1 MYHIKTQKKNQG
13 SILFQMYHQQQN
25 KVPTKVFTNHVS
37 LLHIMH
43 TCVVTLTFSTVA
55 AEQLSHTLMRMQ
67 DGLYYFY
74 LLVEDSAPYQD
85 AKEYCEQLPGFHLP
99 IVITQKQFDTVTSF
113 PEPGPGNG
121 KKKY

>member
-1 MYHIKTQKKNQG
+1 
-13 SILFQMYHQQQN
+13 
-25 KVPTKVFTNHVS
+25 
-37 LLHIMH
+37 
-43 TCVVTLTFSTVA
+43 
-55 AEQLSHTLMRMQ
+55 MRMQ

-113 PEPGPGNG
+113 PEPGPGNW
-121 KKKY
+121 KKKILNTDFMEQCEACNLW